1 MKIKILIALL
11 CLFSLNVAAQEIQ
24 DEANRLFTNKNINKL
39 YLGAIMKISSLHK
52 DNYEFIEAA
61 NLPAIDVF
69 GTADETLIIPSKS
82 AMTNFILNK
91 IKGDDL
97 STIVSES
104 IPNIQR
110 VASYDKLGAVF
121 GQKINP
127 EIMLAVNPKS
137 KGSKKLY
144 AARFMNLIFSLTC
157 MPDNIKAKAHPAIKG
172 LDPKDLMYVTDISFG
187 RGASIFIESDADLE
201 TIKNLITKKYLKR
214 ELTEEDEAILANST
228 IHFQISDTK
237 EVDLFNG
244 DPFEIIR
251 AYMTSPIT
259 KEDFLR
265 PIWFS
270 GENLNDGDM
279 VYTP

>member
-24 DEANRLFTNKNINKL
+24 DEANRLFTNKNIDKL

-91 IKGDDL
+91 IEGDDL

-157 MPDNIKAKAHPAIKG
+157 MPDVVKAKAHPAIKG

-237 EVDLFNG
+237 EVDLFKG

>member
-1 MKIKILIALL
+1 MKIKILILL
-11 CLFSLNVAAQEIQ
+11 LSLFCLNAFAQEIS
-24 DEANRLFTNKNINKL
+24 DESNRLFSNKNIDKL

-61 NLPAIDVF
+61 NLPAIDILETSDV
-69 GTADETLIIPSKS
+69 TLIIPSKS
-82 AMTNFILNK
+82 AMTNFILK
-91 IKGDDL
+91 RIEGEDL

-104 IPNIQR
+104 IPNIQK

-137 KGSKKLY
+137 KGSKNLY
-144 AARFMNLIFSLTC
+144 AARFMNLIYNLTC
-157 MPDNIKAKAHPAIKG
+157 MPNIVNAKAHPTIKG

-201 TIKNLITKKYLKR
+201 TIKSLITKKYLKR
-214 ELTEEDEAILANST
+214 ELSEQDEAILANST

-237 EVDLFNG
+237 EVNLFNG

-251 AYMTSPIT
+251 AYMTAPIT

-279 VYTP
+279 VFTP